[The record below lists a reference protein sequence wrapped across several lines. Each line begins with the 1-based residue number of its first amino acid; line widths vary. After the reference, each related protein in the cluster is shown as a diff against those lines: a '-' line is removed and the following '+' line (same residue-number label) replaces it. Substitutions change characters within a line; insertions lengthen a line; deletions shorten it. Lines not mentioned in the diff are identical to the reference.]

1 MANHE
6 TVRENAP
13 LRTLTPGERFC
24 GWYLLKSAQTAT
36 TSGGKPYLS
45 FRLADN
51 SGELP
56 AKLWDYAGPI
66 TSLDAGQAVWAS
78 GRVDSYQNQPQ
89 LVADNLRLA
98 DGTDEIDLSRIVPTA
113 PRDAQRML
121 DYVEQT
127 LRSLADADYRGV
139 CLTLLERHRED
150 FARLPGAMLLHHAF
164 LHGLLMHTATMMHQA
179 DFFARLY
186 SDIVDRDLLLA
197 AAFLHDIGKLA
208 EFSTSPLGLVSDYSK
223 EGRLLGHL
231 FLGAEEAGQA
241 ARELGVPEEKR
252 LLLQHLIVSH
262 HGKAEFGAIE
272 PPKCAE
278 AELLA
283 QIDMIDSRME
293 MFRTAYLDTPAGE
306 FSRQRIRGLDNQY
319 IYRPAADDPA

>member
-36 TSGGKPYLS
+36 SSSGKPYLS

-51 SGELP
+51 SGEL
-56 AKLWDYAGPI
+56 AGKLWDYSGAI
-66 TSLDAGQAVWAS
+66 TALDAGQAVWAS

-89 LVADNLRLA
+89 LVPDNLRLA
-98 DGTDEIDLSRIVPTA
+98 EETDEIDLSRLVPTA
-113 PRDAQRML
+113 PHDPQRML
-121 DYVEQT
+121 SYVEQT
-127 LRSLADADYRGV
+127 LRSLTDEDYRRV
-139 CLTLLERHRED
+139 CLTLLERHREA
-150 FARLPGAMLLHHAF
+150 FARLPGAKGMHHAF

-231 FLGAEEAGQA
+231 FLGAEEVGQT

-293 MFRTAYLDTPAGE
+293 MFRTTYLDTPAGE
-306 FSRQRIRGLDNQY
+306 FSRQRVWGLDNQY
-319 IYRPAADDPA
+319 IYHPAADDPA